1 MILLLNENFNIK
13 KDDEDDEIILEDF
26 DLEGFAFTP
35 VYLPY
40 SHWRV
45 KELFREKYGIEV
57 AAIYGGYKANRYR
70 DCLTYRLTWLDTGEE
85 IVSGINLY
93 QMRCFLAK
101 QRFPLREPENPR
113 NQGCVR
119 FLEALE
125 NLKESE
131 TDENS

>member
-1 MILLLNENFNIK
+1 MLIENSNIN
-13 KDDEDDEIILEDF
+13 DDEEAEVSFEDCNLENIVI
-26 DLEGFAFTP
+26 TP

-45 KELFREKYGIEV
+45 KELFREKYGIAV
-57 AAIYGGYKANRYR
+57 NAIYGGYKANRYR
-70 DCLTYRLTWLDTGEE
+70 DCLTYRLTWIDSGEE
-85 IVSGINLY
+85 VVSGINLY

-101 QRFPLREPENPR
+101 QRFPLHEPKISR

-125 NLKESE
+125 NL
-131 TDENS
+131 